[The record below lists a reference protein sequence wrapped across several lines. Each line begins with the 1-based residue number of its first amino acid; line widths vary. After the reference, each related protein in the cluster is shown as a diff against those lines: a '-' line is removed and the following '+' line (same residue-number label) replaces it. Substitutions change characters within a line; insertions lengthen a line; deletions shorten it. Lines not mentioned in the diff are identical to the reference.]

1 MSPDFL
7 NNLEVH
13 SILSG
18 AFNTY
23 TVVIYDRN
31 LLFRK
36 TDALIKLIDYAKSF
50 KEVSLI
56 DWDSTYMADENGKNV
71 ETYLLFFNFSDG
83 HGKDFIEN
91 TLGLSVKK
99 CA

>member
-18 AFNTY
+18 AFNNY
-23 TVVIYDRN
+23 AVVVYDRN

-36 TDALIKLIDYAKSF
+36 TDALVKLIEYAKSF
-50 KEVSLI
+50 EEVELI

-71 ETYLLFFNFSDG
+71 EAYLLFFNLANGFDE
-83 HGKDFIEN
+83 DFIEN

-99 CA
+99 HA